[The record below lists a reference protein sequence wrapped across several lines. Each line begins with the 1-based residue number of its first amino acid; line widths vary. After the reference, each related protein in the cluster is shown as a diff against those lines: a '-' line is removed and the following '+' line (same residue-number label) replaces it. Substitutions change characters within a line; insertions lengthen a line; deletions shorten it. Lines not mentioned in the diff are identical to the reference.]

1 MPPCGFLFAQ
11 SVIFFML
18 VATLLVGGV
27 VHLLGRPASRVMLPL
42 AIVFAISFPFLFA
55 WHPPDSSNY
64 GDALLG
70 WPLTYAYAQSDA
82 GLASF
87 RLIPFFTDFAFGAVV
102 GVIYILLRRL
112 NRNGRNA

>member
-1 MPPCGFLFAQ
+1 
-11 SVIFFML
+11 
-18 VATLLVGGV
+18 
-27 VHLLGRPASRVMLPL
+27 MLPL

-55 WHPPDSSNY
+55 WHPPESSNY

-87 RLIPFFTDFAFGAVV
+87 RLIPFFTDFALGSVV